1 MIISRNNGFSMGR
14 YRSLLIAA
22 AVLCGTFTASAFPA
36 DAGNFVWNGGFEESY
51 IYWRNWSGSNN
62 PYSLRN
68 SEYGDING
76 IEARL
81 EHWTGTGGIA
91 DKDASTAPKPNDAS
105 LSSGERYLTIYRLQY
120 VEQTLELPAAGTYE
134 VSFRHCMRS
143 GNSGHKIA
151 VSLIDGTETAVFSSG
166 DISPGKSAGTYTGTA
181 TIAAAGRYRLRFEGT
196 VDAGLLTCIDDVS
209 VVLKDASSP
218 FGAVD
223 LKLPRY
229 DRVLV
234 KVRPLDY
241 GQGDDLT
248 QVDYRIAKHGQSF
261 VPDWTA
267 ISAGLA
273 KETELAHLVTG
284 LEIDTEYDL
293 EVRFSAAGENFVAA
307 KSFRTTKELLV
318 DGGFDE
324 LPDFLSVSASLYKS
338 VADCNDCPWS
348 GTGEVANRA
357 RASGGNISPSTTDA
371 KDLITSNVYAFI
383 WKDKDL
389 KQSITVP
396 ANGSYKVS
404 FKYAASPNFSQD
416 HSTAVEVVSE
426 GGVTNT
432 LFVESIENGDYTLHQ
447 CEREVTLPAGNMTFQ
462 LRGIPPDGIA
472 VATCYDDISLQL
484 VEANVNP
491 ALSLSTSG
499 EGIDRVTLDLNL
511 SALGAPDAIVD
522 IAIAF
527 APTNQ
532 PIGDYYE
539 PILSGLN
546 ALGNYSA
553 TIAGLD
559 SGTTY
564 ACRLRVRNNSGGE
577 AFVNGT
583 FSTPASIIGNGGFE
597 EGSSIASGN
606 VGDLYDNNGVWP
618 ATTTVWKVNAVKA
631 VYNNGISKP
640 NTYFTPNANFTLGGY
655 SGFIWKEGS
664 FEQDIIVP
672 LTGRYRLG
680 FRYGLALNYNPSINI
695 EVNIAQNGVT
705 NTVWSI
711 NNVTAKTTQF
721 VPDNTIAN
729 LVQGTATF
737 TIKQTINST
746 ASTSGCYDDITLMP
760 LAKESNE
767 VVIVSQ
773 NPAVTGGMK
782 PAPQVYTD
790 PAAGWATTFRADATW
805 TDSSTGDKY
814 TCTGWKLYRNGAL
827 VDQKASL
834 NCAYVHPAGADD
846 RIVWGWKPWASDD
859 KLLNGGGLII
869 FVR

>member
-1 MIISRNNGFSMGR
+1 MGR

-22 AVLCGTFTASAFPA
+22 AILCGAFAASAFPS

-51 IYWRNWSGSNN
+51 IYWANGIRNSN
-62 PYSLRN
+62 PYSLRD

-91 DKDASTAPKPNDAS
+91 DKDASTAPKPNDTS
-105 LSSGERYLTIYRLQY
+105 LCSGERYLTIYRLQY

-143 GNSGHKIA
+143 GNSGHKVA
-151 VSLIDGTETAVFSSG
+151 VSLIDETETAVFSSG
-166 DISPGKSAGTYTGTA
+166 DVSPGNSAGTYTGTA
-181 TIAAAGRYRLRFEGT
+181 TIAAAGRYRLRFEGS
-196 VDAGLLTCIDDVS
+196 VDAAAVTCIDDVA
-209 VVLKDASSP
+209 VALKDAASP
-218 FGAVD
+218 FGAVE
-223 LKLPRY
+223 LKFPRY
-229 DRVLV
+229 DCALV

-248 QVDYRIAKHGQSF
+248 QVDYRLVKHGQSF
-261 VPDWTA
+261 GPDWTA

-273 KETELAHLVTG
+273 KETELAYLVTG

-293 EVRFSAAGENFVAA
+293 EVRFSAAGDSFVAA
-307 KSFRTTKELLV
+307 KSFRTTKELLLN
-318 DGGFDE
+318 GGFDE
-324 LPDFLSVSASLYKS
+324 LPDFLSVSTSLYKS
-338 VADCNDCPWS
+338 VAACNDCPWS

-357 RASGGNISPSTTDA
+357 RASGGNISPSTTYA

-389 KQSITVP
+389 KQSIAVP
-396 ANGSYKVS
+396 ANGTYKIS
-404 FKYAASPNFSQD
+404 FKYAASPNYTRQD

-462 LRGIPPDGIA
+462 LRGIPPADIGI
-472 VATCYDDISLQL
+472 ATCYDDISLQL
-484 VEANVNP
+484 VEANGNP
-491 ALSLSTSG
+491 ALTFSASD
-499 EGIDRVTLDLNL
+499 EGTDRVTLNLDL
-511 SALGAPDAIVD
+511 SARGAPDAIVD

-532 PIGDYYE
+532 PLGAYYE

-564 ACRLRVRNNSGGE
+564 ACRLRVRNNLGGE
-577 AFVNGT
+577 IFVDGT
-583 FSTPASIIGNGGFE
+583 FAATTGAGSIIGNGGFE

-618 ATTTVWKVNAVKA
+618 ATTTVWKVNADKS
-631 VYNNGISKP
+631 VYNNGLSKP
-640 NTYFTPNANFTLGGY
+640 YTFFTPNATFTLGRY
-655 SGFIWKEGS
+655 SAFIWKEGS
-664 FEQDIIVP
+664 FEQDIVVP
-672 LTGRYRLG
+672 RTGRYRLG
-680 FRYGLALNYNPSINI
+680 FRYGLASNYNPGINI
-695 EVNIAQNGVT
+695 SAEITQNDAT
-705 NTVWSI
+705 TVIWSA
-711 NNVTAKTTQF
+711 NNVTAKTTQLVPEETF
-721 VPDNTIAN
+721 VN
-729 LVQGTATF
+729 LVRGPATF
-737 TIKQTINST
+737 TIRQTINST
-746 ASTSGCYDDITLMP
+746 ASTAGCYDDITLI
-760 LAKESNE
+760 AQDSEWVNE
-767 VVIVSQ
+767 LVVASQ

-782 PAPQVYTD
+782 PAPTVFVD
-790 PAAGWATTFRADATW
+790 PAAGWSKQLRASPVW
-805 TDSSTGDKY
+805 TDPATGRKY

>member
-1 MIISRNNGFSMGR
+1 MIISRNNGFSMSR

-22 AVLCGTFTASAFPA
+22 AVLCGTFAASAFPA

-62 PYSLRN
+62 PYDLRY

-91 DKDASTAPKPNDAS
+91 DKDASTAPKPNDTS
-105 LSSGERYLTIYRLQY
+105 LCSGERYLTIYKLQY

-134 VSFRHCMRS
+134 VSFRHCLRV
-143 GNSGHKIA
+143 GNSGHKLL
-151 VSLIDGTETAVFSSG
+151 VSLIDELDTKVFSQEVT
-166 DISPGKSAGTYTGTA
+166 PGTSANTYTGTA
-181 TIAAAGRYRLRFEGT
+181 TIAAAGRYRMRFEGT
-196 VDAGLLTCIDDVS
+196 VDVATLTCIDDVS
-209 VVLKDASSP
+209 VMLKDAASP

-273 KETELAHLVTG
+273 KETEFAYLVTG

-338 VADCNDCPWS
+338 VADCNNCPWF

-357 RASGGNISPSTTDA
+357 RASGGNISPSTTYA

-539 PILSGLN
+539 PILSGLS
-546 ALGNYSA
+546 APGIYTA

-559 SGTTY
+559 MNVTY

-583 FSTPASIIGNGGFE
+583 FSTPALIIGNGGFE

-606 VGDLYDNNGVWP
+606 VGDFYDNNGVWP

-655 SGFIWKEGS
+655 SGFIWKEGT

-672 LTGRYRLG
+672 HTGRYRLG
-680 FRYGLALNYNPSINI
+680 FRYGLASNYNPSINI

-729 LVQGTATF
+729 LVQGPATF

-782 PAPQVYTD
+782 PAPQVYAD
-790 PAAGWATTFRADATW
+790 PAAGWATTFRANATW

>member
-1 MIISRNNGFSMGR
+1 MGR
-14 YRSLLIAA
+14 YRSLLIAT
-22 AVLCGTFTASAFPA
+22 AVLCGAFAASAFPA

-51 IYWRNWSGSNN
+51 IYWRNWSGSSN
-62 PYSLRN
+62 PYSLRY

-105 LSSGERYLTIYRLQY
+105 LCSGERYLTIYKLQY
-120 VEQTLELPAAGTYE
+120 VEQTLELPVAGAYE

-166 DISPGKSAGTYTGTA
+166 NVSPGSSAGTYTGTA
-181 TIAAAGRYRLRFEGT
+181 TIAAAGRYRMRFEGT
-196 VDAGLLTCIDDVS
+196 VDVAMLTCIDDVS
-209 VVLKDASSP
+209 VVLKDAASP

-241 GQGDDLT
+241 GQGDDFT

-273 KETELAHLVTG
+273 KETEFAYLVTG

-324 LPDFLSVSASLYKS
+324 LPDLLSVSASLYKS
-338 VADCNDCPWS
+338 VAACNDCPWS

-357 RASGGNISPSTTDA
+357 RASGGNISPSTTYA

-383 WKDKDL
+383 WKDNDL

-396 ANGSYKVS
+396 TNGSYKVS
-404 FKYAASPNFSQD
+404 FKYAASPNYSQD

-491 ALSLSTSG
+491 ALTLSTSG
-499 EGIDRVTLDLNL
+499 ESIDRVTLDLNL

-539 PILSGLN
+539 PILSSLN

-680 FRYGLALNYNPSINI
+680 FRYGLASNYNPSINI

-729 LVQGTATF
+729 LVQGPATF

-760 LAKESNE
+760 LAKECTNE
-767 VVIVSQ
+767 LVVVSQ

-782 PAPQVYTD
+782 PTPQVYAD

-846 RIVWGWKPWASDD
+846 RIVWGWKPWTPTDR
-859 KLLNGGGLII
+859 LLNGGGFII

>member
-1 MIISRNNGFSMGR
+1 M
-14 YRSLLIAA
+14 
-22 AVLCGTFTASAFPA
+22 VWQLCSEVAEYAERVGSPRE
-36 DAGNFVWNGGFEESY
+36 NVGGMTDCD
-51 IYWRNWSGSNN
+51 G
-62 PYSLRN
+62 
-68 SEYGDING
+68 
-76 IEARL
+76 
-81 EHWTGTGGIA
+81 
-91 DKDASTAPKPNDAS
+91 
-105 LSSGERYLTIYRLQY
+105 
-120 VEQTLELPAAGTYE
+120 
-134 VSFRHCMRS
+134 
-143 GNSGHKIA
+143 SGHKQGCWAGGMIETHPRPIA
-151 VSLIDGTETAVFSSG
+151 VNCPMLGFGPWGTAPTIWLNCQGKRFMNEAMSGLALVQSLHQPMPELGKTANFAVMDANYMKYIQLAGLDHGAPNWGYQEGMDLFESDMQALDPAVGSG
-166 DISPGKSAGTYTGTA
+166 D
-181 TIAAAGRYRLRFEGT
+181 
-196 VDAGLLTCIDDVS
+196 
-209 VVLKDASSP
+209 
-218 FGAVD
+218 
-223 LKLPRY
+223 
-229 DRVLV
+229 
-234 KVRPLDY
+234 
-241 GQGDDLT
+241 
-248 QVDYRIAKHGQSF
+248 
-261 VPDWTA
+261 
-267 ISAGLA
+267 
-273 KETELAHLVTG
+273 VTG

-307 KSFRTTKELLV
+307 KSFRTTKELLI

-324 LPDFLSVSASLYKS
+324 LPDFLSVSASLYKN
-338 VADCNDCPWS
+338 VVDCNDCPWS

-357 RASGGNISPSTTDA
+357 RASGGNISPSTTYA

-396 ANGSYKVS
+396 ANGTYKVS

-532 PIGDYYE
+532 TIGDYYE
-539 PILSGLN
+539 PILSGLS
-546 ALGNYSA
+546 APGIYTA

-559 SGTTY
+559 MNVTY

-680 FRYGLALNYNPSINI
+680 FRYGLASNYNQSINI

-729 LVQGTATF
+729 LVQGPATF

-760 LAKESNE
+760 LAKEEWTNE
-767 VVIVSQ
+767 VVVVSQ

-782 PAPQVYTD
+782 PAPQVYAD
-790 PAAGWATTFRADATW
+790 PAAGWAQTFSADGTW
-805 TDSSTGDKY
+805 TDPSTGDKYTCTGWGRKY
-814 TCTGWKLYRNGAL
+814 TCTGWKLYRNGQI
-827 VDQKASL
+827 VDRQESL
-834 NCAYVHPAGADD
+834 TCDYVHAEGADD
-846 RIVWGWKPWASDD
+846 SVVWGWKPWAPSDRI
-859 KLLNGGGLII
+859 LGGQGFFIRV
-869 FVR
+869 F